1 MPRFCISTLRSLTG
15 IALLATLAACGG
27 GGGGA
32 DAPGTDVPP
41 PTQPPTNPGDPT
53 TPVPPTAAFTAP
65 ATTNVQTPIAFDA
78 STSKAADGSA
88 LQYVWDFGDGVRGG
102 GAKIAHAFSAAG
114 TRSVTLTVIDA
125 GGRQGKV
132 TKGVEV
138 AAQAAAVGTVVVHAA
153 IVDEAGAAL
162 SGVVIG
168 KPGSATPLGT
178 TDALGLADVTLDR
191 GPTLVLRLTKSG
203 YADQTQ
209 TIVLPATAGVDTRI
223 TAVMRTRDAAQT
235 LTDAHAGGT
244 LVGRL
249 GATITLPADALVN
262 GAGTLVTGAVPISM
276 TTVDPT
282 LAGGGGFPGR
292 FDGVTPDG
300 ATTPIVSF
308 GTVEFVLGDDANR
321 LQLAPGKTATIEL
334 PVMAN
339 RKLDGSAVA
348 VGDVIPLWSLDETTG
363 VWIQEGTGT
372 IVANAGAASGLA
384 MRAVVSHFSWWNT
397 DIGFDPY
404 GPTPDCK
411 PDNGLGIPEA
421 ADFFNNA
428 TVCNMLAEID
438 RTLSGTATAERLRPF
453 AATPTNAI
461 IAGYARRVVV
471 PVNGGTVI
479 PVPAN
484 NNVRLSATALNGTW
498 IGTTVVNGPFNQT
511 AAVTVPM
518 HPVQAVGPTAEAL
531 TLPVT
536 NLARSVT
543 AALPGRFSFTATDFQ
558 YAHFRVSGAAGVTVN
573 GTVRVLQGSTVLG
586 TAPITNTTANNLVV
600 GLPSAGTYIL
610 EITVDQT
617 AGLLITGELLGG
629 VVNETV
635 GFPADVTRSVAQ
647 YTTYR
652 AGFDLAAPATVHFAA
667 VTNSPNPKGELRLIG
682 PDGNVLVTRSNVDG
696 SAQLFDLALP
706 AGHYGFTYGR
716 TDVTDTTIRFT
727 SEVTDWLPIGDALP
741 VDDIYSVV
749 DLVADRNGRP
759 VVGVIRHPVVSQT
772 YTSTLQLRR
781 LVGTAWEDVGPVITT
796 SPLSC
801 GNHTSS
807 FAFDSTNTPII
818 AFATRS
824 PTDTYTVTARRL
836 VAGVWQAV
844 GPSDGVLP
852 QSASSCD
859 ETQTPRVVIDAAD
872 RPTIAYH
879 GDSKI
884 LIQRFDGTAW
894 NKLAVTAQD
903 SFPVIYS
910 AHDIAIDPAGT
921 FWFVL
926 RGDNSSGDITVV
938 RRFDVPS
945 GTWVTV
951 GPNAGVLPE
960 ANTNGFAQVR
970 LKFDASGRPVVGG
983 TIGVL
988 DATRTSSSAGTA
1000 VYRFDGTSWSTT
1012 GGYQLAGSYVNNT
1025 QVPGFAML
1033 GNDALMTWTNQYG
1046 SNNSAGLVQRNTP
1059 SGWSGFG
1066 VGVDGK
1072 LAAYTAHAATPSRA
1086 FYDGKLLVVGS
1097 DVYLA
1102 IEVPSKPDNATGAV
1116 PTVQLLKKT
1125 P

>member
-1 MPRFCISTLRSLTG
+1 MRRLALSTQRLLTTL
-15 IALLATLAACGG
+15 ALSGLLAACGG
-27 GGGGA
+27 GGSS
-32 DAPGTDVPP
+32 DAPGSDVPP
-41 PTQPPTNPGDPT
+41 PVVPPPT
-53 TPVPPTAAFTAP
+53 TPTDPVPVAPTAAFTAA
-65 ATTNVQTPIAFDA
+65 ATAAVQAPVAFDA

-88 LQYVWDFGDGVRGG
+88 LLYVWDFGDGVRGG
-102 GAKIAHAFSAAG
+102 GAKIAHAFGAAG

-138 AAQAAAVGTVVVHAA
+138 TPAAAAVGTVVVHAA
-153 IVDEAGAAL
+153 IVDDAGAAV
-162 SGVVIG
+162 SGVVVG

-178 TDALGLADVTLDR
+178 TDASGQVDVTLDR
-191 GPTLVLRLTKSG
+191 GPVLVLRLTKAG

-209 TIVLPATAGVDTRI
+209 TIQLPATAGVDTRI
-223 TAVMRTRDAAQT
+223 TAVMRPRDAAQT
-235 LTDAHAGGT
+235 LADAHAGGSLT
-244 LVGRL
+244 GRL

-262 GAGTLVTGAVPISM
+262 AAGTLVTGAVPISM

-372 IVANAGAASGLA
+372 IVANAGATSGLA

-404 GPTPDCK
+404 GPNPDCK

-421 ADFFNNA
+421 TDFFNNA

-438 RTLSGTATAERLRPF
+438 RTLSGTTAALRLRPA

-484 NNVRLSATALNGTW
+484 NNVKLTATALNGTW
-498 IGTTVVNGPFNQT
+498 SGTKVVNGPFNQT
-511 AAVTVPM
+511 DVVTVPM
-518 HPVQAVGPTAEAL
+518 RPVQAVGPTAEVI

-536 NLARSVT
+536 NLARSIT
-543 AALPGRFSFTATDFQ
+543 AAQPGRFSFTAAELQ
-558 YAHFRVSGAAGVTVN
+558 YAHFQISGAAGTTVN

-586 TAPITNTTANNLVV
+586 TSAFSNTTANNLVV
-600 GLPSAGTYIL
+600 GLSTAGSYIL
-610 EITVDQT
+610 EISVDQT
-617 AGLLITGELLGG
+617 AGVLITGELLGG
-629 VVNETV
+629 VTNEAV
-635 GFPADVTRSVAQ
+635 GFPADVTRSVPQ
-647 YTTYR
+647 YATYR
-652 AGFDLAAPATVHFAA
+652 AGFDLSAAATVHFAA
-667 VTNSPNPKGELRLIG
+667 VTNTGVPKGELRLTG
-682 PDGNVLVTRSNVDG
+682 PDGSVLFTRSNVDG
-696 SAQLFDLALP
+696 TAQLFELALP
-706 AGHYGFTYGR
+706 AGHYAFTYGR
-716 TDVTDTTIRFT
+716 TDVAATTIRFT
-727 SEVTDWLPIGDALP
+727 SEVTDWLPLGDPLP

-749 DLVADRNGRP
+749 ELVADRNGRP
-759 VVGVIRHPVVSQT
+759 VVGVIRHPVANQT

-781 LVGTAWEDVGPVITT
+781 LNGAAWEDVGPTITT

-807 FAFDSTNTPII
+807 FAFDSTNTPTI
-818 AFATRS
+818 AYTSRSAT
-824 PTDTYTVTARRL
+824 DVYTASVRRL
-836 VAGVWQAV
+836 VGGVWTAV
-844 GPSDGVLP
+844 GPNDGVLP
-852 QSASSCD
+852 ASQEGCD
-859 ETQTPRVVIDAAD
+859 DSRGARLVIDAAD
-872 RPTIAYH
+872 RPIGAYH

-884 LIQRFDGTAW
+884 LIERFDGTAW

-903 SFPVIYS
+903 SFPVIFS
-910 AHDIAIDPAGT
+910 AHDIALDPAGT
-921 FWFVL
+921 LWFAL
-926 RGDNSSGDITVV
+926 RGDNSLGDVTVV

-945 GTWVTV
+945 GTWVIV
-951 GPNAGVLPE
+951 GPNGGVLPE
-960 ANTNGFAQVR
+960 ANTNGFAQLR

-988 DATRTSSSAGTA
+988 DATRTSSSTGTA

-1012 GGYQLAGSYVNNT
+1012 GGYQLPGSYVNNT
-1025 QVPGFAML
+1025 QIPGFAML

-1046 SNNSAGLVQRNTP
+1046 SNNAAGVVQRNTA

-1066 VGVDGK
+1066 AGVDGK

-1086 FYDGKLLVVGS
+1086 FYDGHLLVVGS

-1102 IEVPSKPDNATGAV
+1102 VEVPSKPDNVAGAL